1 MDTTRRSLITAGL
14 VAGAGL
20 ALHASAA
27 TAGPQPPKQPAGL
40 TRFQVVLFDGFEVT
54 DALAPF
60 DVLKIASHVGAPFEV
75 ELVTVNDAEEVTAL
89 DNVRV
94 KRTARLDAAA
104 DVLIVPGAPAL
115 WRGGGMP
122 PGLESAVRAWRAA
135 GKTLATVCTGAVF
148 IARMGLLAN
157 RNANTHHA
165 AHAVIQ
171 QLGANLIQAR
181 VVDDGD
187 LLSSAGVTSGIDL
200 AIYLVERYAGPQLAF
215 ATEQVVEHERR
226 GTVWRAS

>member
-20 ALHASAA
+20 ALQATSAA
-27 TAGPQPPKQPAGL
+27 AQPAKQPGGL
-40 TRFQVVLFDGFEVT
+40 TKFQVVLFDGFEVT

-89 DNVRV
+89 DGVRV
-94 KRTARLDAAA
+94 KRTARLNAAG
-104 DVLIVPGAPAL
+104 DVLVVPGAPAL
-115 WRGGGMP
+115 WRGGGTP
-122 PGLESAVRAWRAA
+122 PGLESAVRAWRSA

-157 RNANTHHA
+157 RNANTHRA
-165 AHAVIQ
+165 AHDVIK

-226 GTVWRAS
+226 GSVWRAS